1 MKVSPQGIALICR
14 FEGCKLE
21 AYPDA
26 SPQRI
31 LTIGYGHTGAS
42 VMPGQTISLDRA
54 KELLAGDLVRFEDVV
69 THAVTVPLTQGQ
81 FDACVSFAYNCG
93 PQNFRSSILLCKLND
108 RDYVGTGQEFGRWV
122 HAGAETLPGLV
133 LRRSAERAMFE
144 S

>member
-1 MKVSPQGIALICR
+1 
-14 FEGCKLE
+14 
-21 AYPDA
+21 
-26 SPQRI
+26 
-31 LTIGYGHTGAS
+31 
-42 VMPGQTISLDRA
+42 MPGQTISLDRA